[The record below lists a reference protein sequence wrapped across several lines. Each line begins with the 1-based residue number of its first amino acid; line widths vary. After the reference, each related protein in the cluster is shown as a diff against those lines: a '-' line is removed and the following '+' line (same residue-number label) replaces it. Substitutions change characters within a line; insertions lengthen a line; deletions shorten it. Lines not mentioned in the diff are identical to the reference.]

1 MISIAFVNCAV
12 VHNVK
17 VSWLPP
23 NTTKAPEVTSES
35 TTKFIKIEE
44 KSELNSTSVLN
55 EKSSTS
61 LPQRIAGQFL
71 VRMIN
76 EIQEKHRQQAFKR
89 GKKITILAF
98 RICNFVSE
106 VAAMES
112 TPKEEAD
119 ESLLGKAYGFLKN
132 VGRKIKNAFQSV
144 WEWFG

>member
-1 MISIAFVNCAV
+1 MKIDFLFIILPHISIAFVNCAV

-35 TTKFIKIEE
+35 TTKFAKIEE
-44 KSELNSTSVLN
+44 KSEVNSTSVLN

-89 GKKITILAF
+89 GTFIKVSTIPG
-98 RICNFVSE
+98 E
-106 VAAMES
+106 VPSPAKSNQA
-112 TPKEEAD
+112 
-119 ESLLGKAYGFLKN
+119 
-132 VGRKIKNAFQSV
+132 V
-144 WEWFG
+144 